1 MPVHET
7 GARAPTFFQGHP
19 GGDAP
24 GHRRV
29 LRVISRALITH
40 DPEAIWRELHALC
53 GGLLSLGSV
62 ELAEL
67 CKGLQH
73 VLREEGIEVFAGLW
87 PALRAELMETLD
99 ALPADLDDDVSS

>member
-1 MPVHET
+1 M
-7 GARAPTFFQGHP
+7 ARA
-19 GGDAP
+19 A
-24 GHRRV
+24 
-29 LRVISRALITH
+29 RALRR
-40 DPEAIWRELHALC
+40 AAVA
-53 GGLLSLGSV
+53 GSV